1 MKDKLRELVVKIIH
15 DGESLPMLEISK
27 GIYRLQKFND
37 GKWTSLDDDELLA
50 ILDTEGDG
58 GAVGG
63 FSMPQSFVDRVTS
76 SDEDEPPVMGAGC
89 VDSIK
94 RIAEEMVSA
103 CKAERQGDAEFT
115 PEAMDD
121 WAHRIMCFADYIP
134 AHPARSGV
142 VSDEDVEISFKVM
155 GDTFT
160 EDFPDR
166 QGRMS
171 DADIALAKRGIR
183 AALESYERNRK

>member
-1 MKDKLRELVVKIIH
+1 MIEAGMKDKLRELAERWK
-15 DGESLPMLEISK
+15 GRSSK
-27 GIYRLQKFND
+27 FTPEGDLAFAYNRCV
-37 GKWTSLDDDELLA
+37 DELLA
-50 ILDTEGDG
+50 ILDAEGDG
-58 GAVGG
+58 GAAGG

-142 VSDEDVEISFKVM
+142 VSDEDVETACRKYYNCGHPVYPPVFEGM
-155 GDTFT
+155 
-160 EDFPDR
+160 
-166 QGRMS
+166 
-171 DADIALAKRGIR
+171 R